1 MIQIYIDNK
10 LIDLDNTNISL
21 QKEFEDEVENI
32 PTEIEYS
39 FSISIPTTL
48 KNKEIFGF
56 IDTFDVSNKF
66 SRLYNAELYVDE
78 ALILKG
84 KFKMSSIDEGH
95 FKGNLYNPKS
105 KTVSDILGDRQ
116 LNEIKEHLKPMNNLG
131 DYTATNNCVG
141 RIGDCSG
148 LSEWADVDG
157 VIDDHVVYPYVLY
170 GLPMNDAEANPN
182 LNIYTQNLEYGKHNI
197 TEDNIFPAFNVIS
210 VLKDIFATEGY
221 NLTGNIFSE
230 NNASYFKSL
239 YQTFQY
245 SYDDYVKN
253 KERPFVCKFNV
264 DYTNFRIHKSS
275 AGNSFDISS
284 TLQITDIYGYN
295 QDSYEVGDKYQ
306 ATVPST
312 ITYGVDDPMQAGG
325 TNTKFT
331 VISDEKHMLARG
343 KTDRN
348 TGVIIIPKSGW
359 YKINCNGT
367 MQYPH
372 KGHTIWG
379 SGSTKV
385 GGTLDAA
392 DNTDLSEQ
400 PFEFQIKKGMPMES
414 PKFYSY
420 NSLMP
425 CVPVDFYDNNQ
436 ILFNCDD
443 TWLKYEEGENQ
454 RRYGKNGKT
463 TLIRNYSNYPTS
475 DFVCGVRLG
484 DAWFS
489 ARDDWNKCH
498 RGPIRRPNRFVQ
510 FGAGLTLP
518 DVSKQVITKNFDDEL
533 LECQGGRTDTK
544 IYGKKATYVKISD
557 KDNTLSYGR
566 RTAQVMVKYDADP
579 LQSSYSNFEGY
590 NQLNSSSWDTTTDY
604 GKVTYNGAESSS
616 ASTSDNYNGSW
627 TINTVVW
634 LEEGDTLY
642 TEVLIPAHYKA
653 DYVEPGGSTSS
664 EWENQEEYVNTCNIK
679 FDMTIGFLNSRSDWK
694 PKPNDGINTW
704 NEIGE
709 YRLTNVNQFLPNVKC
724 NDYLEK
730 FLKTFNLQL
739 TMVNKNTFSI
749 DSNINLNMMRN
760 VIDIDSMTN
769 VEDAEFKP
777 LDSDSIR
784 QLCWKNDLSETG
796 YLQGNQ
802 SPYREHGF
810 EKAWYNSGYTGNY
823 TIENETNTSGSIKKT
838 ESLWSYNWYKT
849 IQFINSKFSTVG
861 GTDIYSSLSKNWYG
875 YVDIPVITDTEIWKQ
890 GSDYYAY
897 GSEKPKT
904 SKTSRLFFIDNSKK
918 TTAEY
923 ITFTYD
929 EVLDETRTRVVGE
942 RDCNLLIPKKWFLKN
957 NGSTDFRY
965 SCLTYDKDSLSDGTF
980 TEERFESMTDTFFKN
995 LIVNGGY
1002 EINVPIKLTNQQ
1014 YADTN
1019 AGTLFKLN
1027 DGLYRVKSIE
1037 GHDVN
1042 QEDDATLSLLT
1053 LK

>member
-56 IDTFDVSNKF
+56 VDTFDVSNKF

-78 ALILKG
+78 TLIIKG
-84 KFKMSSIDEGH
+84 KFKMTSIEDSH
-95 FKGNLYNPKS
+95 FKGNIYNPKS

-116 LNEIKEHLKPMNNLG
+116 LNEIKPHYKPMNSLTDYGLTNNYVCNLG
-131 DYTATNNCVG
+131 SYNELTNNW
-141 RIGDCSG
+141 GDV
-148 LSEWADVDG
+148 EG
-157 VIDDHVVYPYVLY
+157 VIDDHVVYPYILY
-170 GLPMNDAEANPN
+170 GLPMNDAEANPD
-182 LNIYTQNLEYGKHNI
+182 LDIYTQNLEYGKHNI
-197 TEDNIFPAFNVIS
+197 SEDNIFPSFNVLS
-210 VLKDIFATEGY
+210 VLKDIFETEGY
-221 NLTGNIFSE
+221 NLIGNIFST
-230 NNASYFKSL
+230 NNAQYFKSL

-253 KERPFVCKFNV
+253 KERPFFCKFEV
-264 DYTNFRIHKSS
+264 DYTNFRIHKNAS
-275 AGNSFDISS
+275 GNSYDISS
-284 TLQITDIYGYN
+284 TLQLTDLNGYN
-295 QDSYEVGDKYQ
+295 QESYDVGDKYE

-325 TNTKFT
+325 TNTKFN

-343 KTDRN
+343 KTDTN

-359 YKINCNGT
+359 YKINCNGA
-367 MQYPH
+367 MNYPH

-385 GGTLDAA
+385 GGTTDEA

-420 NSLMP
+420 NSLSP
-425 CVPVDFYDNNQ
+425 CVPTDFVDDN
-436 ILFNCDD
+436 IVLFNCDD
-443 TWLKYEEGENQ
+443 TWLKYQESDKQ
-454 RRYGKNGKT
+454 RRYGKNGGT
-463 TLIRNYSNYPTS
+463 TLINNYSNYPTN
-475 DFVCGVRLG
+475 DFVCGARLG
-484 DAWFS
+484 DAWFN
-489 ARDDWNKCH
+489 ARDDWNKCYK
-498 RGPIRRPNRFVQ
+498 GPIRRPNRFVQ
-510 FGAGLTLP
+510 FGACLTLP
-518 DVSKQVITKNFDDEL
+518 DVTKSIVSKEFDDEL
-533 LECQGGRTDTK
+533 LECQGGRSDTK
-544 IYGKKATYVKISD
+544 IYGKKGTYIKLSD
-557 KDNTLSYGR
+557 KNNTLSYGR
-566 RTAQVMVKYDADP
+566 RTAQVMVKYNADP

-590 NQLNSSSWDTTTDY
+590 NQLNANSWDTTSNY
-604 GKVTYNGAESSS
+604 GKITYEGAESSS
-616 ASTSDNYNGSW
+616 ASTSDNYNGQW

-653 DYVEPGGSTSS
+653 DYVEPGTSTSS
-664 EWENQEEYVNTCNIK
+664 EWEHQVEYVNTCNVK

-694 PKPNDGINTW
+694 PKPNDGVNTW

-709 YRLTNVNQFLPNVKC
+709 ERLTNVNQFLPNTKC

-739 TMVNKNTFSI
+739 TMINKTTFSI

-760 VIDIDSMTN
+760 VIDIDKLTN
-769 VEDAEFKP
+769 VEDATFKP
-777 LDSDSIR
+777 LETDSIR

-802 SPYREHGF
+802 SPYLRESAV
-810 EKAWYNSGYTGNY
+810 KAWDKSGYTGNY

-838 ESLWSYNWYKT
+838 ESQWSYNWYKT
-849 IQFINSKFSTVG
+849 IKFIGSKYQTVG
-861 GTDIYSSLSKNWYG
+861 GTNMWSSYSKYYYG
-875 YVDIPVITDTEIWKQ
+875 DADIPVITDTEIWKQ
-890 GSDYYAY
+890 GSNYYAY
-897 GSEKPKT
+897 GSEKLKT
-904 SKTSRLFFIDNSKK
+904 NKTSRLFFVNNSKK
-918 TTAEY
+918 SVGEY
-923 ITFTYD
+923 IHFTYD
-929 EVLDETRTRVVGE
+929 VYKEESTNREIDK
-942 RDCNLLIPKKWFLKN
+942 DCNLVIPKKYIYDH
-957 NGSTDFRY
+957 NGTIDWLY
-965 SCLTYDKDSLSDGTF
+965 NCLTYDKDSLGDGTW
-980 TEERFESMTDTFFKN
+980 TADRYETITDVFFKN
-995 LIVNGGY
+995 LMINGGY
-1002 EINVPIKLTNQQ
+1002 EIEVPIKLSNKQ

-1019 AGTLFKLN
+1019 VGTLFKLN
-1027 DGLYRVKSIE
+1027 DGLYRVKRIE

-1042 QEDDATLSLLT
+1042 QEDDATLTLT
-1053 LK
+1053 TLR